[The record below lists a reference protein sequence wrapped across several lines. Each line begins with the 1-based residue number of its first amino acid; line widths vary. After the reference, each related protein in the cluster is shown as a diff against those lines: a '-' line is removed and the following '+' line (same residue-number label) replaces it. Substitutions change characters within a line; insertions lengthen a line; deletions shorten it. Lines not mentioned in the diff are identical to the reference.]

1 MRSAHLVA
9 GRNIDTWSISW
20 KASMPSDT
28 RGLDPPMAISGE
40 ASIKALATPV
50 SMLIVPGPD
59 EAMQTPGFL
68 VRRVHAWAIIA
79 AACSWWV
86 SIIFVPSRTS
96 SLSVSSIG
104 PPIRKNSVSMPCALS
119 ALARISDPVNVP
131 IVVSSCSWMLLIRP
145 WRRRRRCRAPR

>member
-40 ASIKALATPV
+40 ASIRALATPV

-131 IVVSSCSWMLLIRP
+131 IVVSCGLDVSDQAMA
-145 WRRRRRCRAPR
+145 APSTV